1 MARYLTTYKMLALLL
16 VLVPFWTSFL
26 IRTYALKIIL
36 DSHGYLAS
44 TSASTSCTPSTP
56 WRVGLVYNYLPLF
69 IIPVFASLE
78 RMDWSLVEAATDLGA
93 QAVHRVPAD
102 HPAAHAARR
111 RHRRAAG
118 VHPDVGGVHHP
129 QHPQRR

>member
-1 MARYLTTYKMLALLL
+1 MYTK
-16 VLVPFWTSFL
+16 
-26 IRTYALKIIL
+26 YAV
-36 DSHGYLAS
+36 A
-44 TSASTSCTPSTP
+44 
-56 WRVGLVYNYLPLF
+56 VGLVYNYLPLF

-93 QAVHRVPAD
+93 QAAQRVPPD
-102 HPAAHAARR
+102 HPAADAARR
-111 RHRRAAG
+111 RHRSAAG